1 MLLMPWK
8 ETGVMDQKV
17 QLIGDWLK
25 DEYSVRELGVYYNV
39 SCKTIYK
46 WINRYQAGG
55 IDALSE
61 TSRAPFF
68 HPNATPPEIVSRLIE
83 AKLKHRYWGPKKL
96 VVWLKRHHPDVAWPV
111 ASTAQSILRKEG
123 LVKPKRLKRHVP
135 PYAEPFRE
143 CERSNDSWS
152 MDYKGQFKTG
162 DGNLCYPLTIS
173 DNYSR
178 YLLACRGLFHP
189 DYESTRPW
197 LEQAFREYGLPMAIR
212 SDNGPPFASV
222 GLGGLSR
229 LSAWLIRLRVKPERI
244 QPGHPEQ
251 NGRHERM
258 HRTLKE
264 AVCKPPGS
272 SLADQQQAFDRFR
285 PDYNEERPSEAV
297 GMKTPASLYQPSRR
311 IFPNKLPPVEYD
323 SWFTVRQV
331 RSSGCIKWKG
341 GFIYVSQALAGEP
354 IGLRQVAERIWETKY
369 SFCTLGFLDEEVGKV
384 LPMCPV

>member
-1 MLLMPWK
+1 MPWK
-8 ETGVMDQKV
+8 ETGVMDQKI

-25 DEYSVRELGVYYNV
+25 DEYSVRELGECYNV

-55 IDALSE
+55 IAALPE
-61 TSRAPFF
+61 APRAPLY
-68 HPNATPPEIVSRLIE
+68 HPNATPPEIASRLIE
-83 AKLKHRYWGPKKL
+83 AKLRHQYWGPKKL
-96 VVWLKRHHPDVAWPV
+96 VVWLARHHPDTPWPV
-111 ASTAQSILRKEG
+111 ASTAQNILRKEG
-123 LVKPKRLKRHVP
+123 LVKPRRLKHRVP
-135 PYAEPFRE
+135 PYTEPFRE
-143 CERSNDSWS
+143 CKRSNDSWS

-162 DGNLCYPLTIS
+162 DGQPCYPLTIS
-173 DNYSR
+173 DNFSR

-189 DYESTRPW
+189 DYESTQPW
-197 LEQAFREYGLPMAIR
+197 LEQTFREYGLPRAIK
-212 SDNGPPFASV
+212 SDNGTPFASI

-264 AVCKPPGS
+264 AACKPPGS
-272 SLADQQQAFDRFR
+272 CLADQQQAFDRFR
-285 PDYNEERPSEAV
+285 PDYNGERPNEAV

-311 IFPNKLPPVEYD
+311 IFPGKLPPVEYE

-331 RSSGCIKWKG
+331 RSNGCIKWKG
-341 GFIYVSQALAGEP
+341 GFVYVSQALAGEP
-354 IGLRQVAERIWETKY
+354 IGLRQIDERKWEIRF
-369 SFCTLGFLDEEVGKV
+369 SFYPLGILDEEVGKV